1 MDAKARFHPRVK
13 EKQKS
18 RNHCGY
24 RIFVELLSRFEL
36 ETSSLPIGLDSFCIV
51 WCFPVAF
58 ALQGLRD
65 FFVSYLLALFGGFS
79 ARRR

>member
-24 RIFVELLSRFEL
+24 GIFVELLSRFEL
-36 ETSSLPIGLDSFCIV
+36 ETSSLPTNKKLLLLVVVYSVLSHSIHCAAILSATSSRSLPLPIV
-51 WCFPVAF
+51 A
-58 ALQGLRD
+58 
-65 FFVSYLLALFGGFS
+65 
-79 ARRR
+79 